1 MTGQEALKLEE
12 NLKTFQRNEREIEHL
27 KGFEIDLREVNAK
40 RKDHKRSE
48 RCGDEPDNTYYD
60 IVRLKLTSTHSRYED
75 FSTSSPLVVKA
86 VIKDIGQKINDLE
99 TQNRLL

>member
-12 NLKTFQRNEREIEHL
+12 NLKTFQKNEREIENL
-27 KGFEIDLREVNAK
+27 KEFQIDLREVNAK
-40 RKDHKRSE
+40 KKDHKIAQG
-48 RCGDEPDNTYYD
+48 CGDEPNNRFYD
-60 IVRLKLTSTHSRYED
+60 IVRLKLTSAHSRYED